1 MTTPSPPG
9 SPPGLPP
16 GSPAPALVERL
27 SGMRWNRFHTVMVL
41 LFGIGWAMDAFEVTL
56 IGNVLGALRQRFH
69 LGADAMSLLLGAWF
83 AGLMAGA
90 AGFGYLAD
98 RYGRRR
104 IFLAS
109 LVLYGVS
116 TLAAAFAPSLAAL
129 LLLRLLA
136 GIGVGAE
143 YAAINAAIAELVPSR
158 SRGRAAAVV
167 LNFWPIGS
175 LVAALLSWLVL
186 SALPADLGWRVV
198 FGFGGAIALS
208 TAWFRRHLPE
218 SPRWLEATG
227 RGTEAQTIVAGIEA
241 GVTRLPVPDLTPM
254 HRRARHETAALRTLL
269 GRYKARLALGAVLDF
284 AEASGYYGL
293 FAFLP
298 LVVLPAL
305 HLAPAQLPVFYL
317 AGSLGALVGGG
328 AAALLLD
335 RWGRHATVGG
345 FYLATAA
352 GTVALAFAT
361 GLGAGPIMLGFALVN
376 LLATGSWIAAYPTF
390 SELFPTS
397 LRASGIGASVA
408 VGRIGAMI
416 SPFLVGWVGA
426 HSMAGALLLLAGFW
440 LLGAAA
446 MGLWHWMGGIEA
458 RGLSLEHL
466 APEPIAVREAPSH
479 A

>member
-1 MTTPSPPG
+1 MNAPPPSGSPSPP
-9 SPPGLPP
+9 
-16 GSPAPALVERL
+16 LVERL
-27 SGMRWNRFHTVMVL
+27 SVMRWNRFHTVIVL
-41 LFGIGWAMDAFEVTL
+41 LFGMGWAMDAFEVTL
-56 IGNVLGALRQRFH
+56 IGNVLGALRERFH

-83 AGLMAGA
+83 AGLMLGA

-143 YAAINAAIAELVPSR
+143 YSAINAAIAELVPSR
-158 SRGRAAAVV
+158 SRGRATAVV

-227 RGTEAQTIVAGIEA
+227 RGAEARAIVGDIEA
-241 GVTRLPVPDLTPM
+241 GLTRLPAPDPTPM
-254 HRRARHETAALRTLL
+254 HRRVRREGTALRTLL
-269 GRYKARLALGAVLDF
+269 RHYKSRLALGAVLDF

-317 AGSLGALVGGG
+317 AGSLGALAGGG
-328 AAALLLD
+328 VAALLLD

-345 FYLATAA
+345 FYLATAL

-416 SPFLVGWVGA
+416 SPFLMGYVGA

-446 MGLWHWMGGIEA
+446 MGVWHWMGGIEA
-458 RGLSLEHL
+458 RGLTLERI
-466 APEPIAVREAPSH
+466 APEGMTAQEAPFH

>member
-1 MTTPSPPG
+1 MIASASSEPAV
-9 SPPGLPP
+9 GL
-16 GSPAPALVERL
+16 SAERL
-27 SGMRWNRFHTVMVL
+27 STLGWNRFHTVAVL
-41 LFGIGWAMDAFEVTL
+41 LFGMGWAMDAFEVTL

-69 LGADAMSLLLGAWF
+69 LGADAMSLILGAWF
-83 AGLMAGA
+83 VGLMLGA
-90 AGFGYLAD
+90 TGFGYLAD
-98 RYGRRR
+98 RHGRRR

-109 LVLYGVS
+109 LVLYGTA
-116 TLAAAFAPSLAAL
+116 TLATAFAPSLAAL
-129 LLLRLLA
+129 LGLRLLA

-143 YAAINAAIAELVPSR
+143 YSAINAAIAELVPSR

-175 LVAALLSWLVL
+175 LLAALLAWLVL
-186 SALPADLGWRVV
+186 SALPAGLGWRVV
-198 FGFGGAIALS
+198 FGFGGVIALS
-208 TAWFRRHLPE
+208 SAWFRRYLPE

-227 RGTEAQTIVAGIEA
+227 QVEAARTLVAGIEA
-241 GVTRLPVPDLTPM
+241 GLTRLPIPAPEPM
-254 HRRARHETAALRTLL
+254 HQRVCRESTAILTLL
-269 GRYKARLALGAVLDF
+269 RRYPARLALGAVLDF

-305 HLAPAQLPVFYL
+305 NLAPAELPLFYIV
-317 AGSLGALVGGG
+317 GSIGALLGGV
-328 AAALLLD
+328 AASLLLD
-335 RWGRHATVGG
+335 RWGRHGTVGS
-345 FYLATAA
+345 FYLATAL

-397 LRASGIGASVA
+397 LRASGIGVSVA

-416 SPFLVGWVGA
+416 SPFLVAHVGA
-426 HSMAGALLLLAGFW
+426 RSMSGALLLLAGFW

-446 MGLWHWMGGIEA
+446 IGVWRWMGGIEA
-458 RGLSLEHL
+458 RGLSLERI
-466 APEPIAVREAPSH
+466 APEETH